1 MQRPSL
7 KSRGE
12 AASVEVSQGG
22 GRAHRS
28 GRGRVRSG
36 ALLVAMLVG
45 LGVGAAALIGVL
57 ALAVAALLDQ
67 AL

>member
-7 KSRGE
+7 KSGGE

-22 GRAHRS
+22 GRGHRS
-28 GRGRVRSG
+28 SWGRMRSG
-36 ALLVAMLVG
+36 ALLVALLVG
-45 LGVGAAALIGVL
+45 IGVGAAALIGVL
-57 ALAVAALLDQ
+57 ALAMAALLDQ